1 MNPSNEADDEIV
13 GKLGYYLPVSL
24 VGAVLIAIGNGLLS
38 TFDPNTS
45 TGKWIGYQILVG
57 AGQGGAL
64 QMVCFALF
72 SSFLFLPSYADH
84 DC

>member
-1 MNPSNEADDEIV
+1 MNLSNEADNEIV

-24 VGAVLIAIGNGLLS
+24 AGAVLIAIGNGLLS

-72 SSFLFLPSYADH
+72 SSFLFLPSYADR